1 MPSLLLI
8 EDDDLFRE
16 ALALALTDHGYTV
29 YQARDGDEGLRIF
42 RVEPADL
49 VITDIVM
56 PNKEGLATVMELR
69 RDYPRLGII
78 VMSGG
83 LAHDAPL
90 YLKLAAQF
98 GATHTL
104 KKPFAFATLLAAVK
118 EALAHS
124 DPAPANHDLKS
135 PPDRAD

>member
-8 EDDDLFRE
+8 EDDDLFRD
-16 ALALALTDHGYTV
+16 ALALALTEHGYTV

-69 RDYPRLGII
+69 RDHPRLGII

-90 YLKLAAQF
+90 YLKMAGNF
-98 GATHTL
+98 GANRTL
-104 KKPFAFATLLAAVK
+104 KKPFELTALLTTV
-118 EALAHS
+118 EEVLAES
-124 DPAPANHDLKS
+124 AGPRPVA
-135 PPDRAD
+135 